1 MDSTRGIVLR
11 SVKYGES
18 SLVSTIFTEVHGVQT
33 FMVQGVRTAK
43 AARNRAG
50 LLQPGMLLDMIIYYQ
65 PGKAMQRIR
74 EFQPSYIYTSVTEDI
89 IKNSV
94 ALFSV
99 EVLLRLLPD
108 SAPQEDLFEFV
119 YEFFTTLDKT
129 PQSLAGNFPLYFI
142 INCSRQLGYEI
153 KGAYSADTP
162 YLDLQEGSYTPHP
175 PAVAPFMADEDCRI
189 LSVLMQTSNYNSLEH
204 TAMNAAMRIRLTEW
218 YIAFLQ
224 RHTQH
229 MGNIKSLQVLQTILH

>member
-18 SLVSTIFTEVHGVQT
+18 SLVSTIFTEIHGVQT
-33 FMVQGVRTAK
+33 FMIQGVRSAK
-43 AARNRAG
+43 TARNRAG

-65 PGKAMQRIR
+65 PGKNMQRIK
-74 EFQPSYIYTSVTEDI
+74 EFQPAYIYSSITEDI

-108 SAPQEDLFEFV
+108 SAPQEDIFEFV
-119 YEFFTTLDKT
+119 YEFFTVLDKT
-129 PQSLAGNFPLYFI
+129 PQQLAGNFPLYFI
-142 INCSRQLGYEI
+142 INCSRYLGYEI
-153 KGAYSADTP
+153 KGSYTAATP
-162 YLDLQEGSYTPHP
+162 YLDLQEGGYTMHP
-175 PAVAPFMADEDCRI
+175 PSVAPFMSDEDCRVLSI
-189 LSVLMQTSNYNSLEH
+189 LLETSNYDSLEH
-204 TAMNAAMRIRLTEW
+204 TAMNAAMRTRLTEW